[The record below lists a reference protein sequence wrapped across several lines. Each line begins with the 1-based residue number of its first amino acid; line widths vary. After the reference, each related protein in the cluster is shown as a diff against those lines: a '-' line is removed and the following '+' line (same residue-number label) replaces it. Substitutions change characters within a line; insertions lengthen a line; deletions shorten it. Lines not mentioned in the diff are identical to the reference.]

1 MSKWVVIPIV
11 AILAVGTIANGVLY
25 MQESSKLKDS
35 RAEIAALEGN
45 LSTLEGDVSTL
56 AGNYSALEGNVSGL
70 EGNLSALE
78 GNYSALEGNVSG
90 LEGDVSALGGDVSAL
105 EGDVSTLEGGVSAVE
120 GDISALGGDVSA
132 LEGNVSVLEG
142 NVSALEGDVS
152 NLENDISS
160 LETPGNTVIDVIAMV
175 APSVVRIDVAGPG
188 WAASG
193 SGVIITGSGYVL
205 TNEHV
210 IEDASTIRVTLMSGE
225 TYTGTVTDIHNT
237 RDIAIVKIT
246 SNRTDF
252 PAAVLGSSADV
263 TVGERVVVIGFAL
276 GLAGQA
282 SFTSGIVSAV
292 RVDELD
298 GLEYIQTDAAINPG
312 NSGGPLVNLRG
323 EVIGINTWKYVGG
336 DIDNLGFAIPIDD
349 TQPFP
354 AGII

>member
-25 MQESSKLKDS
+25 AQESGRLEDAQSK
-35 RAEIAALEGN
+35 IALLEGN
-45 LSTLEGDVSTL
+45 FSTLEGDVSTL

-78 GNYSALEGNVSG
+78 GNYSALESDVSG
-90 LEGDVSALGGDVSAL
+90 LEGNLSSLGGDV
-105 EGDVSTLEGGVSAVE
+105 
-120 GDISALGGDVSA
+120 SALGGDVSA

-160 LETPGNTVIDVIAMV
+160 LETYGNAVIDVVAMV

-188 WAASG
+188 WTGTG

-210 IEDASTIRVTLMSGE
+210 IEDASTIRITLMSGE
-225 TYTGTVTDIHNT
+225 TYTATVTDIHNT

-263 TVGERVVVIGFAL
+263 TVGEGVVVIGFAL

-282 SFTSGIVSAV
+282 SFTSGIISAV

-312 NSGGPLVNLRG
+312 NSGGALVNLRG

-336 DIDNLGFAIPIDD
+336 NIDNLGFAIPIDA